1 MPPSPNSQVKV
12 TEEQINNK
20 ELIALVIS
28 LRKTLL
34 ILSGIIWIVGDCSS
48 DLGNCAWKPNAFT
61 GSKFMLIGLEEASRI
76 NYHSSRKNVYM
87 WMIYRFTW
95 SKQMK
100 EKTMRITLSR
110 ASGNNSR
117 ESNMGNG
124 KMKCGEKISIV
135 NELKSCGQ
143 HQRKK
148 TQQQQ
153 C

>member
-1 MPPSPNSQVKV
+1 MKV

-76 NYHSSRKNVYM
+76 NYHSSRKFFVDDLPFYM
-87 WMIYRFTW
+87 IETNERENDENHVIQ
-95 SKQMK
+95 SKWKQFK
-100 EKTMRITLSR
+100 RIEYGKWKNEMR
-110 ASGNNSR
+110 
-117 ESNMGNG
+117 
-124 KMKCGEKISIV
+124 
-135 NELKSCGQ
+135 
-143 HQRKK
+143 
-148 TQQQQ
+148 
-153 C
+153 